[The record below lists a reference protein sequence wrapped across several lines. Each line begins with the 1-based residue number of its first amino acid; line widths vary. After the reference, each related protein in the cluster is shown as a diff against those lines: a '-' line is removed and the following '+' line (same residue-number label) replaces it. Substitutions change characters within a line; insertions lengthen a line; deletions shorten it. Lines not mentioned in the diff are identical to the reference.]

1 MTPDENR
8 SDSKPEWLLR
18 RRRLESILRLQ
29 ATASSGD
36 SAHGDALQLLIE
48 SLDDSDN
55 GIREVAA
62 AALCD
67 FGPDGGDAIPH
78 LIRASQDDSE
88 VVRRRAIRAL
98 GLVADPA
105 ESADEVVPALVA
117 ATEDS
122 DPSVSMQAL
131 CTLAEFGPLAAPA
144 LPALMSAIWTGDVR
158 RRALAGAALAHI
170 GGAAVASL
178 AQTLQHPSPDIRA
191 KAAHVLG
198 RIGQAAADAE
208 PALQQLLADPDS
220 GARAAA
226 AEALRLISGG
236 SAPSTTI

>member
-1 MTPDENR
+1 MTPDEDRN
-8 SDSKPEWLLR
+8 DSSPDWLLR

-29 ATASSGD
+29 AAAWGSD
-36 SAHGDALQLLIE
+36 SAHGEALHLLIE

-78 LIRASQDDSE
+78 LIRASQDESE

-98 GLVADPA
+98 GLVADPT
-105 ESADEVVPALVA
+105 ESADAVVPALVA

-122 DPSVSMQAL
+122 DPGVSMQAL

-170 GGAAVASL
+170 GEAAVASL
-178 AQTLQHPSPDIRA
+178 AQTLHHPSPDVRA

-198 RIGQAAADAE
+198 RIGPPAAEAE
-208 PALQQLLADPDS
+208 PALQQLLTDGDS

-226 AEALRLISGG
+226 AEALHLIG
-236 SAPSTTI
+236 SASAPDATV